1 MKLPDRYTEL
11 ILPLIEKAKGFLE
24 AGESLSPLAFV
35 GSFDSGQIIPVLID
49 TINDEAKD
57 NSANAI
63 RLAADSIQADY
74 VFTIME
80 GWGLP
85 KDKMHRYQEVIERY
99 GSIGASPW
107 KIDTANFMLES
118 RHGVWGAQIPLKFK
132 APSKK
137 RRQFAV
143 PVVLQFMD
151 GAEGRFTGLLPFKEP
166 SGTLH

>member
-11 ILPLIEKAKGFLE
+11 TRPLIEKAGELLE
-24 AGESLSPLAFV
+24 SGESLSPLAFV
-35 GSFDSGQIIPVLID
+35 GNFETGQIIPVV
-49 TINDEAKD
+49 INTTDEASKD
-57 NSANAI
+57 SSASAI
-63 RLAADSIQADY
+63 RLAAASIEADY

-85 KDKMHRYQEVIERY
+85 KDRLHRHQEVIDRY
-99 GSIGASPW
+99 GSVGASPW
-107 KIDTANFMLES
+107 RIDTANFMLES
-118 RHGVWGAQIPLKFK
+118 RHGTWAAQVPLKFK

-137 RRQFAV
+137 RRQFAA

-151 GAEGRFTGLLPFKEP
+151 GAEGRFPGLLPHKEP